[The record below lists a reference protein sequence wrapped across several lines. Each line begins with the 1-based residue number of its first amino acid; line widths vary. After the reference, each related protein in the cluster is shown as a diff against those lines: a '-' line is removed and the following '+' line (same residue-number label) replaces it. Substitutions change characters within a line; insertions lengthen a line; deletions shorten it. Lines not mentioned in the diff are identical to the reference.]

1 MTIKHTTR
9 IAGAIIGSV
18 AVIGALA
25 ACSDDEA
32 TDAQET
38 SQVQS
43 SDSMQSEAA
52 EPTTPEAEQGQPMTG
67 LPLAATAGN
76 DVAEADI
83 SPAIAEAAA
92 AYMGPEGIPAGAFV
106 AAKEHN
112 GATAVQYENVT
123 FVEAEGTNG
132 PQPLT
137 GQIRETWV
145 AGGALDNA
153 IGLPTAPERVIDNGW
168 EQPFTNDVMFWT
180 IGENGEYAASY
191 ASQME
196 PMPAENPMPAETEG
210 Q

>member
-1 MTIKHTTR
+1 MTFKHTTR

-43 SDSMQSEAA
+43 SDSMQSDAA

-76 DVAEADI
+76 DVSEADI

-92 AYMGPEGIPAGAFV
+92 AYMGPGDSGRCLRRCQGAQWR
-106 AAKEHN
+106 N
-112 GATAVQYENVT
+112 RSAVRKRH
-123 FVEAEGTNG
+123 
-132 PQPLT
+132 LC
-137 GQIRETWV
+137 
-145 AGGALDNA
+145 
-153 IGLPTAPERVIDNGW
+153 
-168 EQPFTNDVMFWT
+168 
-180 IGENGEYAASY
+180 
-191 ASQME
+191 
-196 PMPAENPMPAETEG
+196 
-210 Q
+210 